1 MCRAKQAKIN
11 VERFKLITME
21 ILNLEGTEDT
31 PKIILD
37 KKNGIF
43 EISGRS
49 LPEDSA
55 EFYRPVLEWIGNYGA
70 QPNSNTDFVFKLEY
84 FNTASSKLILD
95 VLSALEDIKGMKILW
110 YYHEDDEDME
120 EAGQEFSELVE
131 IPFEFKTY

>member
-1 MCRAKQAKIN
+1 MN
-11 VERFKLITME
+11 
-21 ILNLEGTEDT
+21 ILNLDGTEDT

-37 KKNGIF
+37 KTNGIF

-55 EFYRPVLEWIGNYGA
+55 EFFAPVLDWLKNYEED
-70 QPNSNTDFVFKLEY
+70 PNKETSFMFKLEY

-95 VLSALEDIKGMKILW
+95 VLSQLEEIEGTKVVW

-120 EAGQEFSELVE
+120 EAGEEFSELVE
-131 IPFEFKTY
+131 VPFSFETY

>member
-1 MCRAKQAKIN
+1 
-11 VERFKLITME
+11 ME

-55 EFYRPVLEWIGNYGA
+55 EFYRPVLEWIENYGGQA
-70 QPNSNTDFVFKLEY
+70 NPSTDFVFKLEY
-84 FNTASSKLILD
+84 FNLRQIRIMTFVFKNYLKKKIICYSTYIHKRNNFQISSDL
-95 VLSALEDIKGMKILW
+95 
-110 YYHEDDEDME
+110 
-120 EAGQEFSELVE
+120 
-131 IPFEFKTY
+131 

>member
-1 MCRAKQAKIN
+1 
-11 VERFKLITME
+11 ME

-37 KKNGIF
+37 KSNGIF

-55 EFYRPVLEWIGNYGA
+55 EFYQPVLDWLAEYAGS
-70 QPNSNTDFVFKLEY
+70 SNPKTDFVFKLEY

-95 VLSALEDIKGMKILW
+95 VLSKLENIDSITVHW

-120 EAGQEFSELVE
+120 EAGQEFAELVE
-131 IPFEFKTY
+131 VPFEFATY

>member
-1 MCRAKQAKIN
+1 MN
-11 VERFKLITME
+11 

-37 KKNGIF
+37 KSNGIF

-55 EFYRPVLEWIGNYGA
+55 EFFQPVLDWLRSYQEN
-70 QPNSNTDFVFKLEY
+70 PSPETTFMFKLEY

-95 VLSALEDIKGMKILW
+95 VLSQLEEIEGTKVVW
-110 YYHEDDEDME
+110 HFHEDDEDME
-120 EAGQEFSELVE
+120 EAGEEFSELVE
-131 IPFEFKTY
+131 VPFEFKTY